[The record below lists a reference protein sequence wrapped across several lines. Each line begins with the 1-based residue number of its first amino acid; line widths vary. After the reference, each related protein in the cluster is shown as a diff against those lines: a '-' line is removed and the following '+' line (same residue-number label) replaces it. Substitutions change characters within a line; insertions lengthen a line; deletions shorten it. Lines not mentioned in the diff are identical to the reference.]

1 MTPPVVF
8 DEWWLFQADILTR
21 ATSKDFRAFA
31 LRNGPSRAIR
41 LLEPRA
47 PSYDPRFDRQMRR

>member
-8 DEWWLFQADILTR
+8 DEWLLFQADILTR
-21 ATSKDFRAFA
+21 VASKDFRAFA
-31 LRNGPSRAIR
+31 RRAGRSRAIR
-41 LLEPRA
+41 LLEARA